1 MAALEILADFRKE
14 ARAPPGFSICFFPFG
29 CKQDSARAGAEFTQ
43 PGACLLARPGIAYAG
58 ERSFHASLALSIRP
72 TERAS
77 EEGQICRSLFLSLFC
92 PLFSV
97 AEPQIVIRLGSPS
110 LPPSLPP
117 SFGPS
122 YSRTTG
128 SSMGG
133 ECMDG
138 PRRGPQVL

>member
-1 MAALEILADFRKE
+1 MFRDKDWQK
-14 ARAPPGFSICFFPFG
+14 R
-29 CKQDSARAGAEFTQ
+29 CKQEQELIS
-43 PGACLLARPGIAYAG
+43 PNLGACLLAESGIAYAS
-58 ERSFHASLALSIRP
+58 ERSFHASLSLSIRP

-77 EEGQICRSLFLSLFC
+77 EKAKFAALFPSLFFAPFFRWQSHKLL
-92 PLFSV
+92 
-97 AEPQIVIRLGSPS
+97 LGWV